1 MKLADHLKI
10 IIAAELDDSKQIVR
24 WRHLG
29 TAFHIGGGGMIAT
42 CSHIIKSKN
51 DNEELFALTAT
62 DQRTLA
68 PLEEII
74 CHPKYDFAVAKID
87 GPGLPFPLIYSGERL
102 YVGDELW
109 AFSYFN
115 AGSSP
120 PGYAPNFQGRLFKG
134 YIASLFHQER
144 QGVSPSTCEISFPSI
159 AGFSGAP
166 LLHPRDCI
174 LGMLYGNSEST
185 IELYRYEE
193 VINQSNKRA
202 ESIHRL
208 VEFGLAHSA
217 MDIRRF
223 LREMGI
229 HNVPDGPS
237 EAALNTHHPFM

>member
-1 MKLADHLKI
+1 
-10 IIAAELDDSKQIVR
+10 
-24 WRHLG
+24 
-29 TAFHIGGGGMIAT
+29 MITT

-51 DNEELFALTAT
+51 ANEELFSLTAT
-62 DQRTLA
+62 DQRNVA

-74 CHPKYDFAVAKID
+74 CHSKYDFAVAKID
-87 GPGLPFPLIYSGERL
+87 GPGLRFPSIYSGERL
-102 YVGDELW
+102 YMGDELW

-120 PGYAPNFQGRLFKG
+120 AGYAPNFQGRLFKG
-134 YIASLFHQER
+134 HIASFFRQER
-144 QGVSPSTCEISFPSI
+144 QGVFPGTYEISFPSNV
-159 AGFSGAP
+159 GVSGSP

-193 VINQSNKRA
+193 FINQASKRA
-202 ESIHRL
+202 ESIYRL

-223 LREMGI
+223 LKDMGI
-229 HNVPDGPS
+229 QKVPDGPS
-237 EAALNTHHPFM
+237 EAALNTRPFM

>member
-1 MKLADHLKI
+1 MQLADHLKI
-10 IIAAELDDSKQIVR
+10 IIAAELSSSKQIIR
-24 WRHLG
+24 WRHIG

-51 DNEELFALTAT
+51 DNEQLFALTAT

-74 CHPKYDFAVAKID
+74 FHPKYDFAVAKID
-87 GPGLPFPLIYSGERL
+87 CPPLQFPTIYSGERL
-102 YVGDELW
+102 YVGDDVL

-115 AGSSP
+115 AGSPP

-134 YIASLFHQER
+134 HISSLFHQER
-144 QGVSPSTCEISFPSI
+144 EGVSPSTCEISFPSI

-166 LLHPRDCI
+166 LLHGRDCI

-193 VINQSNKRA
+193 VTDEITRRA

-208 VEFGLAHSA
+208 VEFGLVHSA

-223 LREMGI
+223 LKEMGVKNI
-229 HNVPDGPS
+229 TDGPT
-237 EAALNTHHPFM
+237 EAMLTNQPFM